1 MTKNSKGKK
10 LRSQPREKDPV
21 LNSNECEKLEE
32 DKNNAVDA
40 NVDKKIRKDQ
50 ACQVETKVCTK
61 DQGCQTEGVN
71 ELKDL
76 RNEIVTLKKAIESLR
91 QSISEASTK
100 PKFDIVDYKHS
111 DEDISFYTDFSNFNT
126 LLLCFDLF
134 KVKAANL
141 ICYSNDGTTN
151 FDPQYKKPGTK
162 RKLTIWQEFTM
173 VLLRLRLG
181 LFEERFS

>member
-50 ACQVETKVCTK
+50 AWQVETKVCTK

-71 ELKDL
+71 EFKDL

-100 PKFDIVDYKHS
+100 PKFDIVD
-111 DEDISFYTDFSNFNT
+111 
-126 LLLCFDLF
+126 
-134 KVKAANL
+134 
-141 ICYSNDGTTN
+141 
-151 FDPQYKKPGTK
+151 
-162 RKLTIWQEFTM
+162 
-173 VLLRLRLG
+173 
-181 LFEERFS
+181 

>member
-1 MTKNSKGKK
+1 MI
-10 LRSQPREKDPV
+10 
-21 LNSNECEKLEE
+21 
-32 DKNNAVDA
+32 
-40 NVDKKIRKDQ
+40 KKIRKDQ

-76 RNEIVTLKKAIESLR
+76 RNEIATLKKAIESMR

-100 PKFDIVDYKHS
+100 RKFDIDDYKHS
-111 DEDISFYTDFSNFNT
+111 DEEISFHTGSPNFNS

-134 KVKAANL
+134 EVKAANL
-141 ICYSNDGTTN
+141 CYNNKWITN

-173 VLLRLRLG
+173 VVLRLRLG
-181 LFEERFS
+181 QLEERFS